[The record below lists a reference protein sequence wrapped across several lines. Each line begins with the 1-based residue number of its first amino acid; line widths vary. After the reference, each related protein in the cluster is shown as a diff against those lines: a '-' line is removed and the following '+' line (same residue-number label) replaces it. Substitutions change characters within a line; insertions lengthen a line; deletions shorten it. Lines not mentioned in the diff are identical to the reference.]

1 MATESNAT
9 GVYTRSASLLEQDEH
24 LVSFK
29 SDLEAT
35 YLMKVEVIPTVL

>member
-1 MATESNAT
+1 VATESNAT

-24 LVSFK
+24 LISYK

-35 YLMKVEVIPTVL
+35 YLMKVEIIPTIL